1 MKQTPLTAKHR
12 AVGAKMVD
20 YAGFEMP
27 VQYAGV
33 LEEHLTVR
41 SKVGLFDLSHMGE
54 FELTG
59 AGALATVN
67 LVTTN
72 DASQLQVGEIQY
84 TCLTTE
90 QGGIIDDILVYRT
103 DSGFLLVVNAA
114 NTAKD
119 YAWIEQNL
127 LPDTKLTD
135 RSPELALIAVQG
147 PKSAPLVEEVLDISL
162 DDLRNYTFIEP
173 TFHGTKILLSRTGYT
188 GEDGFELYFPNS
200 LAEQLWDELM
210 STGEKY
216 GVAPIGLGARD
227 TLRLEMRMPL
237 YGNDVSEEITPLE
250 AGLGRFVKFDKG
262 GFIGREALLKLQ
274 EHGITRRLVAFTM
287 LDKGIPRQG
296 YPLLD
301 LEGREIGVVT
311 SGTHSPSLNKPIGMG
326 YVEIENSKPG
336 TIVQVQIRKKPAQA
350 QIIKGRFLS

>member
-173 TFHGTKILLSRTGYT
+173 TFHGTKILLSRTG
-188 GEDGFELYFPNS
+188 
-200 LAEQLWDELM
+200 
-210 STGEKY
+210 
-216 GVAPIGLGARD
+216 
-227 TLRLEMRMPL
+227 
-237 YGNDVSEEITPLE
+237 
-250 AGLGRFVKFDKG
+250 
-262 GFIGREALLKLQ
+262 
-274 EHGITRRLVAFTM
+274 
-287 LDKGIPRQG
+287 
-296 YPLLD
+296 
-301 LEGREIGVVT
+301 
-311 SGTHSPSLNKPIGMG
+311 
-326 YVEIENSKPG
+326 
-336 TIVQVQIRKKPAQA
+336 
-350 QIIKGRFLS
+350 